1 MRVYTAYSHQTKNET
16 VLLSE
21 RIPVGALVFP
31 PVWLIAKRLWLP
43 LGIMLLCYSMI
54 ALLASKGLADQT
66 ATMMCMLAIAVFT
79 ALEGRNWQ
87 RAKLR
92 RAGWKEEGVV
102 IGRHLMDAEARWFS
116 RHQVLPTG
124 QMA

>member
-1 MRVYTAYSHQTKNET
+1 MRVYTAYSHLTKNET

-43 LGIMLLCYSMI
+43 LGIMLLFYSLI
-54 ALLASKGLADQT
+54 AVLASKGLTDQT
-66 ATMMCMLAIAVFT
+66 TAMSCVLAIAVFT

-87 RAKLR
+87 RAKLNR
-92 RAGWKEEGVV
+92 VGWKEEGVV
-102 IGRHLMDAEARWFS
+102 IGRNLMDAEVRWFS
-116 RHQVLPTG
+116 RHQNPPAG